1 MLSSGSSSPTSSY
14 HPSSSCSTSSA
25 MSAASNAS
33 STGSSNSE
41 CSSFF
46 TTDLRTTFV
55 GIARISALVL
65 PFFFGA
71 VLLGAAFLAVLVVF
85 VTAFFAVFFGFSIGS
100 PPMVCASGSFT
111 VFFATFILSY
121 CVSYTTSW
129 FYDPFQ
135 HDMRDTSAHN
145 SRGYL
150 QCHAVGTLALY
161 PNQT

>member
-25 MSAASNAS
+25 LSAASNAS
-33 STGSSNSE
+33 SPGSSNSE

-55 GIARISALVL
+55 GLARISALVL

-71 VLLGAAFLAVLVVF
+71 AFVAVF
-85 VTAFFAVFFGFSIGS
+85 VGFSIGL

-111 VFFATFILSY
+111 VFFAILILSC
-121 CVSYTTSW
+121 CVDYTTSW

-150 QCHAVGTLALY
+150 QCHTVGPLALY